1 MSLVKNDLISGLK
14 DTFKK
19 MKDAGEDA
27 SDSDFSSGIADA
39 CKAFIEAGDITI
51 VATGTVSS
59 GVFTGG
65 GSGHISLESSKMSTV
80 IDTAT
85 ASMKDMTSGGDDV
98 LASALFSG
106 LNAMISAGTVEID
119 VSGATVSPSGA
130 TVPPSSG
137 KTKGTGLTCI
147 DGASPQDF
155 VSKTKKIFK
164 DMKDRTTESGFNGDN
179 FLAEQ
184 LADVI
189 NTYIST
195 GTVTTSGQGAL
206 SGVTGTGKIA

>member
-1 MSLVKNDLISGLK
+1 MALVKNDLISDLK
-14 DTFKK
+14 ATFKK
-19 MKDAGEDA
+19 MKDAGEHA
-27 SDSDFSSGIADA
+27 SDSDFSSGIANA
-39 CKAFIEAGDITI
+39 CKDFIEAGTITI

-65 GSGHISLESSKMSTV
+65 GSGSISLTSSKMSKV

-85 ASMKDMTSGGDDV
+85 ASMKNMTSGGDDV

-119 VSGATVSPSGA
+119 VTGTTVSPSGSPVEP
-130 TVPPSSG
+130 TSG
-137 KTKGTGLTCI
+137 KTKGTGLTCT
-147 DGASPQDF
+147 DGVSPKDF

-164 DMKDRTTESGFNGDN
+164 DMIDKRNDEGFNGDN
-179 FLAEQ
+179 YLAEQ

-189 NTYIST
+189 NTYIAT

-206 SGVTGTGKIA
+206 AGVTGTGKIA